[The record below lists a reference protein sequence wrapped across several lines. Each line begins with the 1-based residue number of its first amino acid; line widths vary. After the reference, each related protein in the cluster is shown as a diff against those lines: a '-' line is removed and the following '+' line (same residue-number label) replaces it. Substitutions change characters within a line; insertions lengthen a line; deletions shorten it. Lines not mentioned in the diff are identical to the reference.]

1 MSDFKLVNIVDS
13 QLEDINSE
21 ITLPVITGAASNN
34 YQTFN
39 SQSGIGASQIQFNV
53 QVPSLSTAVSRHF
66 LTQVDIELLVS
77 ITGGTTAGYWAADE
91 NLFTYG
97 DTNSLQAFP
106 LNSLLSTI
114 QSNLNNANV
123 TVNSREVMAGLLKM
137 MNYEEL
143 SKYNSMT
150 PSLVDSFYY
159 DYEDGVG
166 GNNNVLGNYSVG
178 SYSKEFQPRGSFPVQ
193 LFQTD
198 GTPINS
204 LQITTSAAG
213 TAPFSSFIVKFT
225 TTEPLLFLSPFISG
239 NSNNSSAFLGLN
251 NLTITMNLGDASRT
265 MSNASYATLAN
276 KTTKIQTISSVSL
289 SKYSNAKL
297 LLNFLTIPP
306 VLMAKIEPKNVC
318 NYNQY
323 SSYNY
328 SPGITIIAGSTQQ
341 VSFNNIQ
348 LNQIPSK
355 ILIYARK
362 SSFTTY
368 DSNFFLCIDKISINF
383 ANKSGL
389 LSSANSIQLYE
400 MSIKNGLQMS
410 FYEFNGAGISN
421 NEDGV
426 PESVPTI
433 GSILAID
440 PAIDLSID
448 SQYTNMSAGQYNMQ
462 FDITLRNQTQEDIT
476 PTLYLVVVN
485 SGLFITENGTSSF
498 NTGLLTQE
506 MVLET
511 KSEEAVL
518 DKKTYEDDVVGGS
531 IENLGSIHKHMKLRF
546 HKASEKEK
554 HMDDDE
560 GIEAPKFIAS
570 GMSASGMRPRRKL
583 HKHFA

>member
-518 DKKTYEDDVVGGS
+518 DKKTYEDDVVGCS

-560 GIEAPKFIAS
+560 GIEAPKFTAS